1 MYYFEIRTCIKEYII
16 FWWRR
21 WIVWIFHTKFW
32 WDHSSVIIN
41 EEVYPVKIFWLQ
53 ISFYLDMSFNLSHF
67 GSCVV
72 KHWKSAYRAE
82 SINGQIQN
90 WTSVYH
96 YALDIYKCNITV
108 HYYIHRVYTTNSTF
122 TSFLFTYI
130 LVLSENSTYTF
141 KYKIE
146 VLSSPIAAVQIR
158 FYTSRQYHIV
168 LLKQSLT

>member
-1 MYYFEIRTCIKEYII
+1 MTCFCVLFWNQNLYKGIYYFLMEEMNCLNFSYKILMRPFI
-16 FWWRR
+16 
-21 WIVWIFHTKFW
+21 
-32 WDHSSVIIN
+32 SVIIN
-41 EEVYPVKIFWLQ
+41 EVYPVKIFWLQ

-72 KHWKSAYRAE
+72 KHWKSAYRAV

-130 LVLSENSTYTF
+130 FVLSENSTYTF

-146 VLSSPIAAVQIR
+146 VLSSPSSCTDQIL
-158 FYTSRQYHIV
+158 Y
-168 LLKQSLT
+168 K

>member
-1 MYYFEIRTCIKEYII
+1 MDKYKTE
-16 FWWRR
+16 
-21 WIVWIFHTKFW
+21 
-32 WDHSSVIIN
+32 
-41 EEVYPVKIFWLQ
+41 Q
-53 ISFYLDMSFNLSHF
+53 
-67 GSCVV
+67 
-72 KHWKSAYRAE
+72 
-82 SINGQIQN
+82 
-90 WTSVYH
+90 VYH

-122 TSFLFTYI
+122 TPFLFTYI